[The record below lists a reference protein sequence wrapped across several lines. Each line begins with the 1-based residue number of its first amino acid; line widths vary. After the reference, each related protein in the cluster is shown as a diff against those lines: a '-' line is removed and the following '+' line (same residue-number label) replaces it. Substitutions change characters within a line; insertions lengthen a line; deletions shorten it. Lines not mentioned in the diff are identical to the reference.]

1 MVRVAQWCECTSC
14 HWNVQLNMVKTV
26 CVILCDFYHNE
37 KKIFFKHPNSS
48 TYPRSFFLE
57 FAYEKTLTEQAET
70 TTSPSGPFCS
80 FLDPPPLCLIVSLHP
95 KLPFQFSFHQ
105 KSPFYQN
112 AAPSVCQVSLR
123 NLLSVRFPSG
133 IFFFLSD
140 FPLKSPSFCQI
151 SLRNLLS
158 VRFPS
163 EIFFL
168 SGFLQK
174 APSLCQFP
182 LRNLLLSVRSQKYPS
197 LC

>member
-14 HWNVQLNMVKTV
+14 HRNVQLNMVKTV

-48 TYPRSFFLE
+48 TYPWSFFLE

-105 KSPFYQN
+105 KSPSNPAFSKLTT
-112 AAPSVCQVSLR
+112 SVGPTSSPPLCFSLK
-123 NLLSVRFPSG
+123 LL
-133 IFFFLSD
+133 
-140 FPLKSPSFCQI
+140 
-151 SLRNLLS
+151 LRVHLTQT
-158 VRFPS
+158 P
-163 EIFFL
+163 
-168 SGFLQK
+168 FLQH
-174 APSLCQFP
+174 PHSG
-182 LRNLLLSVRSQKYPS
+182 LLFLWLSHPF
-197 LC
+197 